1 MRTLFFLLLVLGA
14 LSGVG
19 CHSKKKTAPLPPR
32 QLKVVRVEQQM
43 IPTPMSFTGQ
53 LSSNYSAV
61 IQPRVSGYL
70 TSKNYEKGM
79 PVKRGQLLYTI
90 DPSQINTQLLAAEA
104 SLAAARAEAVE
115 ARNNYERAVPLAKIE
130 AISRSD
136 LDQYTAAYRSAESS
150 VKSAEQQLRNARL
163 ESGYTRIYSPID
175 GVIGQTAAS
184 VGDYVGVGTEYSVLS
199 TIENIDTVSVN
210 ISIPIAEYLTR
221 RDSSAMPSYD
231 NSRLLSNIRLYM
243 ADGSPYPYEGSYSY
257 TEQNVGS
264 QTGTIVVVVNFPN
277 PQQILKAGQYARISA
292 NVGEQRPSILIPQRC
307 VTQSLDRTSVWV
319 VGADGTLSFREVTLG
334 PTIDS
339 LWIVRSGLNDGELV
353 LVDGIQRARNGER
366 ITPIEIN

>member
-1 MRTLFFLLLVLGA
+1 MRKLFFALFVLCA

-19 CHSKKKTAPLPPR
+19 CHSKKSAATAPPR
-32 QLKVVRVEQQM
+32 TLKVVRVSQQM
-43 IPTPMSFTGQ
+43 TPTPMSFTGQ
-53 LSSNYSAV
+53 LSSNYNAV

-104 SLAAARAEAVE
+104 SLNAARAEAIE

-130 AISRSD
+130 AISRSQ

-150 VKSAEQQLRNARL
+150 VKSAEQQLLNARL

-175 GVIGQTAAS
+175 GIIGQTTAS
-184 VGDYVGVGTEYSVLS
+184 VGDYVGVGTEFSTLA
-199 TIENIDTVSVN
+199 TIENIDTVSVR
-210 ISIPIAEYLTR
+210 IAIPVAEYLTR
-221 RDSSAMPSYD
+221 RTNDSLPSYD
-231 NSRLLSNIRLYM
+231 NSRLLSNVRLYM
-243 ADGSPYPYEGSYSY
+243 SDGTLYPYEGSYAY

-277 PQQILKAGQYARISA
+277 PMQVLKAGQYARISA
-292 NVGEQRPSILIPQRC
+292 NVGEQQPSILIPQRC
-307 VTQSLDRTSVWV
+307 VVQSLDLTSVWV
-319 VGADGTLSFREVTLG
+319 VKSDSTLAFRSVELG
-334 PTIDS
+334 PTVDS
-339 LWIVRSGLNDGELV
+339 LWIVRSGLNDGEMV
-353 LVDGIQRARNGER
+353 LVDGVQRARAGER
-366 ITPIEIN
+366 IIPVEIK